1 MKIANYLCAH
11 LFNSSKAAF
20 RLAMTDTKYLPMAE
34 DIISVKNQ
42 NAHKRLM
49 KEGIGAKEYFRLN
62 SKIMKYENFLEKITY
77 VSYGSN
83 ARNEEI
89 AFVDKVT
96 GEPVIKKKFHINH
109 QADQGISPQRYRNF
123 SSND

>member
-20 RLAMTDTKYLPMAE
+20 RLAKADIKYLPMVK
-34 DIISVKNQ
+34 DLISVKNQ
-42 NAHKRLM
+42 DVQKRLM
-49 KEGIGAKEYFRLN
+49 KEGISAKEYFKLN
-62 SKIMKYENFLEKITY
+62 YKAMKYEDFLEKITY
-77 VSYGSN
+77 VSYGDN
-83 ARNEEI
+83 ARNEEF

-109 QADQGISPQRYRNF
+109 QAEQGISPQNYRNF